1 MALTSEE
8 KRQII
13 ALRKKGMSMTS
24 LALKFNVN
32 KTTVKRLFRKY
43 LLHGDE
49 IFEDNFKRRQ
59 YSDEMKL
66 KIIKEY
72 YEGSSKI
79 SLSIKYLL
87 SEGLLTEWIKIYDTL
102 GYNGFTVKKWGRPN
116 MKDEKEL
123 LESLEKEDLSKPL
136 TDEERKELLSL
147 RSKLKQLEMENEFL
161 KKLDAL
167 VQKRL
172 KEEKEK

>member
-1 MALTSEE
+1 
-8 KRQII
+8 
-13 ALRKKGMSMTS
+13 
-24 LALKFNVN
+24 
-32 KTTVKRLFRKY
+32 
-43 LLHGDE
+43 
-49 IFEDNFKRRQ
+49 
-59 YSDEMKL
+59 
-66 KIIKEY
+66 
-72 YEGSSKI
+72 
-79 SLSIKYLL
+79 
-87 SEGLLTEWIKIYDTL
+87 
-102 GYNGFTVKKWGRPN
+102 

-123 LESLEKEDLSKPL
+123 LKSLEKEDLSKPL

>member
-1 MALTSEE
+1 MALTNEE
-8 KRQII
+8 RRQII
-13 ALRKKGMSMTS
+13 RLRKEGVSVS
-24 LALKFNVN
+24 SIAAQFGLNI
-32 KTTVKRLFRKY
+32 TTVKRLFRKY
-43 LLHGDE
+43 LLHGNAIFYDE
-49 IFEDNFKRRQ
+49 SRKRQ
-59 YSDEMKL
+59 YSNEMKL
-66 KIIKEY
+66 KIIREY

-79 SLSIKYLL
+79 SLCIKYLI
-87 SEGLLTEWIKIYDTL
+87 SEGLLTEWIKLYDNL
-102 GYNGFTVKKWGRPN
+102 GYNGFVTKKRSRPS
-116 MKDEKEL
+116 MKDEKDL